1 MKKAKHKTVPV
12 FIPHYGCPHK
22 CVFCDQVKITGMSFK
37 EQNAKNTIDYYLAHM
52 SGRADEIAFFG
63 GSFTGIDRDL
73 MIRLLKLGRSYIESG
88 AVSAMRCST
97 RPDFIDGEIL
107 GILKEY
113 GLETVELGVQSTD
126 DEVLRLCRRGHTAK
140 QSLDAMKLL
149 KENGF
154 TAVGQMMTGLPG
166 ATPESEIKTALDICG
181 YADAARI
188 YPIVVFKHTELCEM
202 VYRGEY
208 KLIDE
213 DELIART
220 ADVKEVFVSRGVP
233 TIRIGLQSQTSLHG
247 DSLVYAARYDD
258 AIGEKCES
266 LIYYRRIRPLLEGL
280 SGAVTVRVPEGDISK
295 AVGHK
300 KANKE
305 RLIKETA
312 VTDIKFIEGDLP
324 PYTAEIVG

>member
-1 MKKAKHKTVPV
+1 
-12 FIPHYGCPHK
+12 
-22 CVFCDQVKITGMSFK
+22 
-37 EQNAKNTIDYYLAHM
+37 
-52 SGRADEIAFFG
+52 
-63 GSFTGIDRDL
+63 
-73 MIRLLKLGRSYIESG
+73 
-88 AVSAMRCST
+88 
-97 RPDFIDGEIL
+97 
-107 GILKEY
+107 
-113 GLETVELGVQSTD
+113 
-126 DEVLRLCRRGHTAK
+126 
-140 QSLDAMKLL
+140 
-149 KENGF
+149 
-154 TAVGQMMTGLPG
+154 
-166 ATPESEIKTALDICG
+166 
-181 YADAARI
+181 
-188 YPIVVFKHTELCEM
+188 M

-324 PYTAEIVG
+324 PYTAEIV